1 MGEND
6 RLFIFTAVN
15 LCLITPAACFDY
27 SSVGANA
34 TTPIITKWS
43 IAIIPITYT
52 LTHSHTHT
60 QRCVCVCVYVYKY
73 IDKINVD
80 IEILMHYYLS
90 GFDCGGR
97 FRCRFCIPSRC
108 PAPPVISFCF
118 GVSQRGAI
126 DVIGRRPPKSHANTE
141 TDAKEWK
148 MRHWDTE
155 RLRQRELRLS
165 SWWRTLFGI
174 DEPPRV
180 TLNRPTDGVGFRLIQ
195 CHHLTGFFQH
205 SALIFFFFFWQRN

>member
-1 MGEND
+1 
-6 RLFIFTAVN
+6 
-15 LCLITPAACFDY
+15 
-27 SSVGANA
+27 
-34 TTPIITKWS
+34 
-43 IAIIPITYT
+43 
-52 LTHSHTHT
+52 
-60 QRCVCVCVYVYKY
+60 
-73 IDKINVD
+73 
-80 IEILMHYYLS
+80 MHYYLS

-205 SALIFFFFFWQRN
+205 SALIFFFFFLATELKDEADSGISALPDSGWDSGWKSSGLTRVWLRNDPSSGSQPGIKSNIPARV